1 MFDEIMKSRKQHVR
15 RELDIDMLD
24 KLCAMHCT
32 RGEIAAFFDISVDTL
47 VNKIRQLSRSDGT
60 PYVNFIDY
68 YEDHCNLGK
77 ISLRKMQWM
86 SAQRGNV
93 PMQIFLGK
101 NMLEQTEKTQVDMA
115 GITEIKVDFVDP
127 KEEPVKSED
136 E

>member
-1 MFDEIMKSRKQHVR
+1 MKSRKQHVR

-47 VNKIRQLSRSDGT
+47 VNKIRRLERSDGT
-60 PYVNFIDY
+60 PYTNFIDY

-127 KEEPVKSED
+127 KEEPAEPVAPD
-136 E
+136 DD